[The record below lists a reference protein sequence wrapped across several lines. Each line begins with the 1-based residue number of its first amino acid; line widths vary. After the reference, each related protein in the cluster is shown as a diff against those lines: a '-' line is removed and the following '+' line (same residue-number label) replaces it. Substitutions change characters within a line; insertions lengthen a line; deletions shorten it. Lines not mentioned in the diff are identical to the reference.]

1 MAGKKESTR
10 QKMINLMYLV
20 FIAMLALNISKE
32 VLGTLGILTE
42 DIKLSNT
49 EIQKQITLGYAKID
63 EGNKQAGDR
72 YTAAFQEKDNLKS
85 TTGDFYNYLQNIID
99 LLQKDENGNLD
110 ESLRKTIE
118 VNGETITR
126 WDYQLMTKG
135 KELQDYF
142 FLKPWIE
149 SKDGVVIN
157 ATENGAKFIE
167 LYSSF
172 QENINKVLDSI
183 NSKNERNSVKP
194 FEFDLIKDDLKS
206 RFPFSDDGTVMD
218 RDGDKIPYLEYHFD
232 GFPLIAS
239 ISKLTNMQANILA
252 IENRILK
259 AITEGIA
266 VDEMALTNYETNI
279 YSDTSFITGS
289 SIDAKI
295 VLGRND
301 DNFIPNDAKLFAN
314 GQELRKDID
323 YSFEQGGVKLTKTF
337 TSAGVYS
344 LTGTLYFNQS
354 DSVAVD
360 QKINVQNAPNS
371 AIVSSD
377 AMKVMYRGLRN
388 PITIGFPGVNE
399 SSISVSATGAQ
410 LTRISGLNYTVI
422 PSESDKVNIIVSG
435 NIDGRNVVD
444 NNNEYE
450 VKDGPPAEGS
460 VRLTFGGETYVY
472 TQEKGEGFSRN
483 IPKSALLRGTVTGVK
498 PAWFNYNYTIEVS
511 RFSVKVGNL
520 PPVEING
527 NQIGNNATLRR
538 TINSANAGTD
548 ITINVLS
555 AEKNDSG
562 YVTTQEVGSMYLILQ

>member
-1 MAGKKESTR
+1 
-10 QKMINLMYLV
+10 
-20 FIAMLALNISKE
+20 MLLND
-32 VLGTLGILTE
+32 E
-42 DIKLSNT
+42 D
-49 EIQKQITLGYAKID
+49 
-63 EGNKQAGDR
+63 
-72 YTAAFQEKDNLKS
+72 
-85 TTGDFYNYLQNIID
+85 
-99 LLQKDENGNLD
+99 GNLD
-110 ESLRKTIE
+110 KKLRKTI
-118 VNGETITR
+118 NIKGEEKDSVI

-142 FLKPWIE
+142 FLKPTTPKNE
-149 SKDGVVIN
+149 AN
-157 ATENGAKFIE
+157 ANGDKFIDF
-167 LYSSF
+167 YSSF
-172 QENINKVLDSI
+172 EGKIIAVLDSI
-183 NSKNERNSVKP
+183 NIKNERNGVTP
-194 FEFDLIKDDLKS
+194 FEFDSIKVDLKS
-206 RFPFSDDGTVMD
+206 RFPFSSDGTVLD
-218 RDGDKIPYLEYHFD
+218 RDGDKIKYLRYHFD

-252 IENRILK
+252 IENRILR

-266 VDEMALTNYETNI
+266 IDEMALTNYETNI

-344 LTGTLYFNQS
+344 LTGTLYFNQK

-410 LTRISGLNYTVI
+410 LTKISGLNYTVI
-422 PSESDKVNIIVSG
+422 PSEADKVNIIVSG
-435 NIDGRNVVD
+435 KIDGRNVVD

-460 VRLTFGGETYVY
+460 VRLTYGGETYVY

-498 PAWFNYNYTIEVS
+498 PTWFNYNYTIEVS

-520 PPVEING
+520 PPVEISG
-527 NQIGNNATLRR
+527 NQLGNHATLRR

-562 YVTTQEVGSMYLILQ
+562 YVTSQEVGSMYLILQ

>member
-1 MAGKKESTR
+1 MAGSKETTR

-42 DIKLSNT
+42 DIQLSNT
-49 EIQKQITLGYAKID
+49 ELQKQIDIGYAKIE

-85 TTGDFYNYLQNIID
+85 VTGDFYNYLEGINNM
-99 LLQKDENGNLD
+99 LLTDENGNID
-110 ESLRKTIE
+110 ENLRKRIKIEGEEKDSTI
-118 VNGETITR
+118 

-142 FLKPWIE
+142 FLKPT
-149 SKDGVVIN
+149 
-157 ATENGAKFIE
+157 TEKNDANSNGDKFIE
-167 LYSSF
+167 YYSSF
-172 QENINKVLDSI
+172 EGKIVSILDSI
-183 NSKNERNSVKP
+183 NIKNDLNGVKP
-194 FEFDLIKDDLKS
+194 FEFDGVKDDLKS
-206 RFPFSDDGTVMD
+206 RFPFTDDGTVLN
-218 RDGDKIPYLEYHFD
+218 RDGKKRKYLRYHFD

-239 ISKLTNMQANILA
+239 ISKLTNMQANILS

-301 DNFIPNDAKLFAN
+301 DNFIPNDAKLYSN
-314 GQELRKDID
+314 GVELRKDID

-337 TSAGVYS
+337 SSAGVYN
-344 LTGTLYFNQS
+344 LTGTLFFNET

-360 QKINVQNAPNS
+360 QKISVQNAPNS

-377 AMKVMYRGLRN
+377 AMNIMYRGLRN
-388 PITIGFPGVNE
+388 PITVGFPGVGE
-399 SSISVSATGAQ
+399 SSISVSAIGAD
-410 LTRISGLNYTVI
+410 LKPVSGLKYTVI
-422 PSESDKVNIIVSG
+422 PTEADKVNIIVSG
-435 NIDGRNVVD
+435 KIDGRTVVD

-460 VRLTFGGETYVY
+460 VRFTYGGDTYVY
-472 TQEKGEGFSRN
+472 TQEKGDGYSRE

-498 PAWFNYNYTIEVS
+498 PAWFGYNYTIEVS

-527 NQIGNNATLRR
+527 NQIGNNETLKR

-548 ITINVLS
+548 ISVTVLS

-562 YVTTQEVGSMYLILQ
+562 FITPQEVGSVYLILK